1 LYKLVVSNG
10 GAEGLEIGVGY
21 ASGRTLL
28 QSYNRSGATY
38 NAIDFAASSYNFTTG
53 NVGIGTGNP
62 TALLHLSQSIT
73 NLNIYLQ
80 NTSGSGKTWAVNSD
94 SNGSFNIHDTA
105 VNRLSITSGGNV
117 LINTTTDAG
126 YELYVNGGST
136 NGALFYSTSAAN
148 QIKAA
153 GTAPAITFTNTI
165 TSPTIGG
172 VLGAATTANQF
183 VTGTVAGDVAL
194 INQYTGALI
203 FGTVTE
209 RMRITSGGNVLFQKT
224 AANNTDTGA
233 GWFVNDYFCATNNS
247 ADSGDR
253 VVLINRQNSDGTL
266 IDFRQANVTEG
277 SISVSGTTVSY
288 NGGHLSRY
296 SQTELNEKIEGL
308 LKGTVMSNLDKMA
321 EWINPET
328 KEPYENEQLNCM
340 KISDVEGDKNVAGV
354 FVNWEYDSELL
365 TNDMN
370 IAMTGDMIIRI
381 AQGLVVEKG
390 DLLISGGDG
399 TAKPQS
405 DDLIRSNTI
414 AKVTSNHI
422 TCVYEDGS
430 YCVPCVLMAC

>member
-1 LYKLVVSNG
+1 VLGNSLIFDNG
-10 GAEGLEIGVGY
+10 
-21 ASGRTLL
+21 T
-28 QSYNRSGATY
+28 
-38 NAIDFAASSYNFTTG
+38 
-53 NVGIGTGNP
+53 NVGIGNTNTSYKLDVSGTGN
-62 TALLHLSQSIT
+62 
-73 NLNIYLQ
+73 
-80 NTSGSGKTWAVNSD
+80 
-94 SNGSFNIHDTA
+94 F
-105 VNRLSITSGGNV
+105 
-117 LINTTTDAG
+117 
-126 YELYVNGGST
+126 
-136 NGALFYSTSAAN
+136 
-148 QIKAA
+148 
-153 GTAPAITFTNTI
+153 
-165 TSPTIGG
+165 
-172 VLGAATTANQF
+172 
-183 VTGTVAGDVAL
+183 
-194 INQYTGALI
+194 TGALS
-203 FGTVTE
+203 GTSATFSSTLTTGGKITANGGGLLLDLVGGSDTFSRVTGNRGNGDSLHVANIEFYNSFSSRLVGEMRGITGAGGTQSNSGQLAFYTNNAGTYAE
-209 RMRITSGGNVLFQKT
+209 RMRITSGGSVLFQKT

-233 GWFVNDYFCATNNS
+233 GWFVNDYFCVTNNS

-266 IDFRQANVTEG
+266 IDFRHANVTEG
-277 SISVSGTTVSY
+277 SISVSGSTVSY
-288 NGGHLSRY
+288 LGGHLSRY
-296 SQTELNEKIEGL
+296 SQTELDEKIEGL

-354 FVNWEYDSELL
+354 FVNWQYDSELL

-390 DLLISGGDG
+390 DLLISAGGG